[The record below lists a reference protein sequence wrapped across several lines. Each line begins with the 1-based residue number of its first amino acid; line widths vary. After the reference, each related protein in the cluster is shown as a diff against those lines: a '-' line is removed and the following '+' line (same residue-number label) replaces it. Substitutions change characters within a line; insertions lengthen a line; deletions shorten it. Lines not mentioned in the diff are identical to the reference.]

1 MTPESE
7 QLEAQS
13 RAAIKAW
20 CDDPSVQL
28 EITPKNNIYWVNRFG
43 AHDDNFYI
51 HEFYYRIAKPRKF
64 YRVGHDRD
72 GDLILVENKS
82 QEEKIQSLPY
92 FERWLDE
99 RKYYD

>member
-20 CDDPSVQL
+20 CDDPSVKL
-28 EITPKNNIYWVNRFG
+28 EFCDKGSLSWMLKDHISFHIG
-43 AHDDNFYI
+43 MC
-51 HEFYYRIAKPRKF
+51 YYRIAKPRKF
-64 YRVGHDRD
+64 YRVGQDKD
-72 GDLILVENKS
+72 GQIFYVSNEASEKH
-82 QEEKIQSLPY
+82 QEARTL
-92 FERWLDE
+92 FDRWLDE